1 VFEKKGLFMKQKLQF
16 DVPLR
21 VAVVAQDDWGL
32 TPDHIAAARSFFNS
46 TDTVDVMKWS
56 DVAAAGAIDI
66 AFCTA
71 VCGSSGLAQALAPA
85 RIPALAIFPSRSFHP
100 YHAAFYRELE
110 QRGGIRL
117 PANTPE
123 EIAASVR
130 AVRARKALK
139 TMKLIVAE
147 LGANERRQE
156 ELRRFSAGARDR
168 LGVEIL
174 IRDVSEMKERAAAYD
189 DAAADRELK
198 RWYAEV
204 LEGPGEMNEAHMRQV
219 AKLYLAQCAML
230 DETGAVG
237 ITPQEIGGFLCIP
250 NPVVM
255 PNVSYGPLAA
265 DGYLVCEEGDIEV
278 LASEL
283 LLYAGLGAHPTMSNI
298 YYAYRDRFT
307 ALDSH
312 KDYTPELELE
322 DCRQCFADNHITAAH
337 FSTSGVLPPAMMVEK
352 RYRVREALPSWPGQ
366 SMIASTPKLGP
377 VVMARLS
384 GDATTIHS
392 VPGEADGLGQGDHY
406 GWYRGRW
413 FIRVPDARDF
423 VERCLYQHYAIGP
436 SPHGREALETLCST
450 LLGLRP
456 A

>member
-1 VFEKKGLFMKQKLQF
+1 
-16 DVPLR
+16 
-21 VAVVAQDDWGL
+21 
-32 TPDHIAAARSFFNS
+32 
-46 TDTVDVMKWS
+46 
-56 DVAAAGAIDI
+56 
-66 AFCTA
+66 
-71 VCGSSGLAQALAPA
+71 
-85 RIPALAIFPSRSFHP
+85 
-100 YHAAFYRELE
+100 
-110 QRGGIRL
+110 
-117 PANTPE
+117 
-123 EIAASVR
+123 
-130 AVRARKALK
+130 
-139 TMKLIVAE
+139 MKLIVAE
-147 LGANERRQE
+147 LKGNERRQE
-156 ELRRFSAGARDR
+156 ELRLFSAGARAR
-168 LGVEIL
+168 LGVEVL
-174 IRDVSEMKERAAAYD
+174 IRDVSELKERAAAQD

-219 AKLYLAQCAML
+219 AKLYLAQRAML

-237 ITPQEIGGFLCIP
+237 ITPQDIGGFLCIP

-298 YYAYRDRFT
+298 YYGFRDRFS
-307 ALDSH
+307 ALASH
-312 KDYTPELELE
+312 TQYTPDMELE
-322 DCRQCFADNHITAAH
+322 DIRQCFADHHLTAAH
-337 FSTSGVLPPAMMVEK
+337 FSTSGVLPPSMMVEK

-384 GDATTIHS
+384 GDAATLHMA
-392 VPGEADGLGQGDHY
+392 PGEADGLGQGDHY

-423 VERCLYQHYAIGP
+423 AERCLFQHYAIGP
-436 SPHGREALETLCST
+436 APCGRAALETLCAT